1 MIDIHELHDSLQRTD
16 SKIVMLVVDGLGGLP
31 RESDKRSELQ
41 VAHIP
46 NLDNLARASACGLTI
61 PILQGIAPGSGPG
74 HLALFGYDP
83 FKHIIGRGALEA
95 IGVDGVDFVEGD
107 IVARGNFC
115 TVDANNKL
123 VDRRAGRIPSSESEG
138 LCANLDQ
145 IEIAGMELQIYH
157 VKDYRFVLRLRGKHL
172 SDRLTETDPQRT
184 GVAPLLVKARDPKAE
199 VTAKAANQFIEQAKT
214 VLSNENKANMV
225 LLRGFS
231 GMPSLPSFSNCLK
244 LKAASIAAYPMYK
257 GLTRICGMDVI
268 PSGDT
273 FSTEVDSLIKQ
284 FPSYDFFYI
293 HYKDADA
300 AGEDG
305 NFEAKVTALEN
316 LDKYI
321 PKIRALNPDV
331 LIIAGD
337 HATPSIMASH
347 SWHPVPLCL
356 SSPFTLGEGVDS
368 FDEDSFRNGSLGTM
382 PAVNIMTLALSHAR
396 KLTKFGA

>member
-1 MIDIHELHDSLQRTD
+1 
-16 SKIVMLVVDGLGGLP
+16 
-31 RESDKRSELQ
+31 
-41 VAHIP
+41 
-46 NLDNLARASACGLTI
+46 LTI
-61 PILQGIAPGSGPG
+61 PVLQGIAPGSGPG

-83 FKHIIGRGALEA
+83 FKYIIGRGALEA
-95 IGVDGVDFVEGD
+95 IGVDTIDFIDGD

-115 TVDANNKL
+115 SVDTDNKL
-123 VDRRAGRIPSSESEG
+123 VDRRAGRIPSSESKG
-138 LCANLDQ
+138 LCARLNQVEIDGLD
-145 IEIAGMELQIYH
+145 LKVYH
-157 VKDYRFVLRLRGKHL
+157 VKDYRFVLRIRGENL

-184 GVAPLLVKARDPKAE
+184 GIAPLRVKARDSQAE
-199 VTAKAANQFIEQAKT
+199 VTAKAANEFIVQAKAI
-214 VLSNENKANMV
+214 LANENRANMV

-231 GMPSLPSFSNCLK
+231 GMPSLPSFSDSLK

-273 FSTEVDSLIKQ
+273 FSNEVDSLIKQ

-316 LDKYI
+316 LDTHI
-321 PKIRALNPDV
+321 PQIRDLNPDV

-337 HATPSIMASH
+337 HSTPSIMASH
-347 SWHPVPLCL
+347 SWHPVPFCL
-356 SSPFTLGEGVDS
+356 WSNLTQGEGVDS
-368 FDEDSFRNGSLGTM
+368 FDEKSFRNGSLGTIA
-382 PAVNIMTLALSHAR
+382 AVDIMTLALSHAG

>member
-1 MIDIHELHDSLQRTD
+1 MIDIRELQDSIQRTD

-31 RESDKRSELQ
+31 RSSDKRSELQ
-41 VAHIP
+41 VAHTP
-46 NLDNLARASACGLTI
+46 NLDSLARNSACGLTI
-61 PILQGIAPGSGPG
+61 PVLQGIAPGSGPG

-83 FKHIIGRGALEA
+83 FKYIIGRGALEA
-95 IGVDGVDFVEGD
+95 IGVDTIDFIDGD

-115 TVDANNKL
+115 SVDTDNKL
-123 VDRRAGRIPSSESEG
+123 VDRRAGRIPSSESKG
-138 LCANLDQ
+138 LCARLNQVEIDGLD
-145 IEIAGMELQIYH
+145 LKVYH
-157 VKDYRFVLRLRGKHL
+157 VKDYRFVLRIRGENL

-184 GVAPLLVKARDPKAE
+184 GIAPLRVKARDSQAE
-199 VTAKAANQFIEQAKT
+199 VTAKAANEFIVQAKAI
-214 VLSNENKANMV
+214 LANENRANMV

-231 GMPSLPSFSNCLK
+231 GMPSLPSFSDSLK

-273 FSTEVDSLIKQ
+273 FSNEVDSLIKQ

-316 LDKYI
+316 LDTHI
-321 PKIRALNPDV
+321 PQIRDLNPDV

-337 HATPSIMASH
+337 HSTPSIMASH
-347 SWHPVPLCL
+347 SWHPVPFCL
-356 SSPFTLGEGVDS
+356 WSNLTQGEGVDS
-368 FDEDSFRNGSLGTM
+368 FDEKSFRNGSLGTIA
-382 PAVNIMTLALSHAR
+382 AVDIMTLALSHAG